1 MTQRLPS
8 SRGFSTLESLIA
20 GTLLLLTVAGVT
32 TAVTTASNLYAHQ
45 RHLSHAISI
54 GELALEELLLR
65 YRSAPELAPGSVHEQ
80 GYDARGERSASPSA
94 PYRVVWRISS
104 ERVANVV
111 RRIDLRVRWRE
122 GDSERHIDFVT
133 FRP

>member
-1 MTQRLPS
+1 MTHRLPPL
-8 SRGFSTLESLIA
+8 RGFSTLESLIA
-20 GTLLLLTVAGVT
+20 GTLLLLSVAGVT
-32 TAVTTASNLYAHQ
+32 TAVTTASNVYAHQ

-65 YRSAPELAPGSVHEQ
+65 YRSAPELAPGSVHQQ

-94 PYRVVWRISS
+94 TYRVEWRVSS

-111 RRIDLRVRWRE
+111 RRIDVRVRWQE
-122 GDSERHIDFVT
+122 GVNERHIDLVT
-133 FRP
+133 YRP